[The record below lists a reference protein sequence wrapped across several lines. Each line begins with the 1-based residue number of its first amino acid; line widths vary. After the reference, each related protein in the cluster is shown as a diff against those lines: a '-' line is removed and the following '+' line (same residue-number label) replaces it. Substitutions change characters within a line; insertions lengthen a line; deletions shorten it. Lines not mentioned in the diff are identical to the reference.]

1 MSYLKKH
8 TGIKAR
14 YVEEDSPSTRE
25 GARSIEVPIPL
36 NGRGCRG
43 RRCPIHRE
51 GEGARSIERARV
63 PEPASQANTGG
74 VDVSTLPQLP
84 KPVVHKAAQP

>member
-8 TGIKAR
+8 TGIEAR
-14 YVEEDSPSTRE
+14 YVKEDSPSTRE
-25 GARSIEVPIPL
+25 VARSIEVPIPL
-36 NGRGCRG
+36 SGRG
-43 RRCPIHRE
+43 CPIHRE

-63 PEPASQANTGG
+63 PEPASKDNTGG

-84 KPVVHKAAQP
+84 KPDVHKAAQP

>member
-63 PEPASQANTGG
+63 PEPASQDNTGG

-84 KPVVHKAAQP
+84 KPDVHKAAQP